1 MSFLTQVATRRMV
14 MASRSAMTQAP
25 RSFSVAARLQ
35 KTPVEATKDTIKQVD
50 RKVSDKIVDGIET
63 AEQAAQKVKNT
74 DMAGKVKGAADQAA
88 GKAEEVKGQVAG
100 KSAEVK
106 GKAAGKSEELKGE
119 AKGTA
124 QKAAGK
130 AKGAAD
136 QL

>member
-63 AEQAAQKVKNT
+63 A
-74 DMAGKVKGAADQAA
+74 
-88 GKAEEVKGQVAG
+88 
-100 KSAEVK
+100 
-106 GKAAGKSEELKGE
+106 
-119 AKGTA
+119 GTCRPTISWRRTP
-124 QKAAGK
+124 GSR
-130 AKGAAD
+130 
-136 QL
+136 QLLTLLFSSSHRASRPESQEHRHGR